1 MTQPHD
7 AAGQTTPAIDE
18 AEDLFSFDELL
29 DVQAQIGDA
38 SAIAPGTGHGP
49 AFANL
54 DEDAMSAVLGPD
66 PTKVAPTP
74 TATSTPTE
82 TKRATPAPTAAP
94 APAQSE
100 PAVAVAAAA
109 PTAPTRK
116 SKHRKGSPLLIGALA
131 VFALANLALVGLTWK
146 SMSTLQQSLG
156 SQPGSS
162 GVHEGGATAANTTTP
177 PPVVVHDRIPSQL
190 DVRPEGEE
198 TLDAAH
204 EAIERGDF
212 AGARRML
219 WGLLAVADRWAPSRR
234 DDLEARA
241 TFTIADSYRL
251 EADTRAASEAQH
263 APAERELGEVHAA
276 EPEAPATGGHR

>member
-1 MTQPHD
+1 MTHPHD
-7 AAGQTTPAIDE
+7 AEGRTTPAIDE

-29 DVQAQIGDA
+29 DVQAQIGDDA
-38 SAIAPGTGHGP
+38 SIAAGTGRAP

-66 PTKVAPTP
+66 PTKAAPTP
-74 TATSTPTE
+74 AATNTPSE
-82 TKRATPAPTAAP
+82 TKRATPAPAAP
-94 APAQSE
+94 APA
-100 PAVAVAAAA
+100 PAAPAAAA
-109 PTAPTRK
+109 AVAPSAPTRNR
-116 SKHRKGSPLLIGALA
+116 KHRKGSPMLIGALA
-131 VFALANLALVGLTWK
+131 VFALANLALIGLTWK
-146 SMSTLQQSLG
+146 SMSTLQESLG
-156 SQPGSS
+156 SQPGAS
-162 GVHEGGATAANTTTP
+162 GVHDGGATATNANSAA
-177 PPVVVHDRIPSQL
+177 PVVTHERIPSQL

-251 EADTRAASEAQH
+251 EADTRAGSEAQH

-276 EPEAPATGGHR
+276 ESEAPATGGHR